1 MSYEEGKWLYAAALG
16 TATLAAGMIGKPWAK
31 YVVLMIG
38 VVISDPGRM
47 SSSADA
53 WRGTDGGSPSELT
66 QLDGELT
73 TLKNM
78 LGEYWSG
85 PAFEEFT
92 KAHEKFSESLK
103 KLEETR
109 NSTGEAID
117 QNARLY
123 YWGAITCT
131 AVAGAMLAIGLI
143 MMFLRRNVYG
153 NLIAHAFKIEEKIA
167 RTSIKAAKNVLLKLG
182 IGVGVVAGLMYVA
195 IQQAETTGKAFPLVK
210 GIPTAIDSLKTGAPE
225 FTDATIQYDK
235 QTGQIIPKVDV
246 SSLPGGLG

>member
-1 MSYEEGKWLYAAALG
+1 MSYEEGKWLYAAAFG

-109 NSTGEAID
+109 NSTGAAVD

-123 YWGAITCT
+123 YWGAITFT
-131 AVAGAMLAIGLI
+131 AVAGAMLALGLV
-143 MMFLRRNVYG
+143 MVFLRNSVYG
-153 NLIAHAFKIEEKIA
+153 RAVEFGLQKKLA

-195 IQQAETTGKAFPLVK
+195 IQQAEATGKAFPLVK

>member
-1 MSYEEGKWLYAAALG
+1 MSYEEGKWLYAAAFG

-53 WRGTDGGSPSELT
+53 WRGTDGGTPSELT
-66 QLDGELT
+66 QLDGELVI
-73 TLKNM
+73 LKNM
-78 LGEYWSG
+78 LAEYWSG

-92 KAHEKFSESLK
+92 KAHDTFSKSLK

-123 YWGAITCT
+123 YWGAVLFSII
-131 AVAGAMLAIGLI
+131 AGGMLALGIAMQIIRRHPLGRTVLGLNI
-143 MMFLRRNVYG
+143 DKLF
-153 NLIAHAFKIEEKIA
+153 AKTA
-167 RTSIKAAKNVLLKLG
+167 IKAGKNVLLKLG

-195 IQQAETTGKAFPLVK
+195 IQQAEATGKAFPLVK